1 MSPFQVLPL
10 PIKSYSIA
18 TFSAGTALL
27 LTTLLLF
34 ALQATPAILL
44 IAAAMVSA
52 WYAGLKSAEQELEI
66 ERQIIS
72 KVIDT
77 TACLIVVLDSQG
89 RIVRFNQACEKTTG
103 YSVAEVID
111 KYVWDLFLIPEEI
124 EPVQTVFSKLK
135 TADFYS
141 EYQNYWRTKNGG
153 KRFISWSN
161 TVILDGDGAV
171 EYAIA
176 TGIDITDRKSAEV
189 ALALSYA
196 KLETRVKQRTAEL
209 TVAKEALQA
218 QEERFRCLSSC
229 SPVGIFMADF
239 QGRYTYANP
248 RCQAICGLSL
258 AELLGDGWEN
268 CIHPED
274 RSRVLSQ
281 WQDYTREAGEYAIEY
296 RLQTAEGIVRWIN
309 VACSPMFSDSG
320 ELIGHVGTVR
330 DVTERQQTQAA
341 LASSEQQLRTLLE
354 NTPDVIIRT
363 DKELRYIYVNQ
374 AVARS
379 QGKPVSF
386 FLGKTSQDLGMPPEL
401 CQMWDETLHKVLA
414 TGREEIIEFQ
424 AHSTDGIRNYQSRVV
439 PEFDKDG
446 VPESALI
453 VARDITELKLAE
465 TQRLQLTI
473 EQAAREKAQV
483 EQQRSA
489 FLAEVSKMLADA
501 FEGETVLQKVAE
513 LAVNSIA
520 DGCCIHLTETDSKVR
535 RVAVAHAE
543 PSTVDTL
550 NNLRVR
556 SPLASDAVNGYP
568 LVIRTGKSEL
578 IAEVSEEI
586 LAAGA
591 ENAAEIE
598 ILRSL
603 NLGSHACVPLKARGR
618 VMGAIACFTSQSGRR
633 YSAED
638 MAMLEDLAYR
648 VAIALDN
655 ARLYAEAQQA
665 LSQTSQSF
673 ALIDSLLE
681 ASPLAICFLDRQMR
695 YIRVNRVLAELNGL
709 SAEQHLGQDFRQLLP
724 ASSTKLAPIIQQ
736 VIETGQPVLNVEVSG
751 EPQGKSGELGYW
763 LANYY
768 PVKNESGEIIGAGII
783 IADITAAKKTELAL
797 RESETRFRSVV
808 ESNMIGIGFWDA
820 NGDITEANDALLE
833 MLGYTRENLISRQI
847 RWLDITP
854 PEYAELDRSA
864 IVQIAVSG
872 SCAPYEKE
880 YIRSDGSRFPILI
893 GGGNLQGC
901 SDKGS
906 FFVLDITDRK
916 LAQNLLRESETR
928 FRSVVESNMIGIGFW
943 DANGDITE
951 ANDALLEMIGY
962 TRQDL
967 VSGQI
972 RWIDITAP
980 EYAELDRLALAQVAE
995 VGSCEPYEKEFI
1007 RCDGSRFPIL
1017 VGGGNLQGCTDKGSF
1032 FVLDITDRKQAQN
1045 QIRENEIRIRNQLAE
1060 LDLVYNTTPVGLCFL
1075 DTNLRYIRMNE
1086 CLAAI
1091 NGRTIADHI
1100 GRTVREAIPELADLV
1115 EPIYRQVLAT
1125 QTPVLDMELKAE
1137 TLQQPG
1143 VVRDWQVSFYP
1154 VIDESGTL
1162 LGVSSVVAEITDR
1175 NQAKRVIQQS
1185 EALFRRLLD
1194 SNIFG
1199 VAIGDFTGRIAYAN
1213 DSLLN
1218 MVGYTRL
1225 DVLSGTM
1232 RWDKMTPPEY
1242 LHLDARAAQELR
1254 ASGVATPFKK
1264 EYIRKDGSRVP
1275 LLMGA
1280 TTLCPDKGEPET
1292 IVGFYIDLTQIS
1304 RVEAELKNNQQRL
1317 QIAQQAGKIG
1327 TFEWNVQTG
1336 ELACT
1341 PELEA
1346 LYGLPAGGFQSSY
1359 QNLLAM
1365 VHPDDRT
1372 FTEQQVQAAAAS
1384 GDELNIEFRICRPDS
1399 SIGWIACRAK
1409 VFQDD
1414 NGLPLRAIGVNVDIT
1429 DRKQAEEARSQI
1441 NQTLEA
1447 LIQACPLA
1455 ITVLGADDGIVKMW
1469 NPAAERIFGWSESE
1483 AVGQFVP
1490 SIPPDKQEEFMAK
1503 LKGIR
1508 AGNAIA
1514 GMETQRQ
1521 RKDGSSIDIGLWA
1534 TPVRDAKGNIN
1545 CMSIVADISDRKQV
1559 EAELAQLLD
1568 REQAA
1573 RAEAEAIN
1581 RRKDEFLA
1589 TLSHELRTPLNA
1601 ILGWAQMLR
1610 TRPYTPDSLA
1620 CGLEAIERQ
1629 SRVQTQLVEDLLD
1642 VSRII
1647 QGKLVLKPG
1656 WFVMTKTIE
1665 VALNCVSF
1673 AAQAKSVTV
1682 SSEFDPAVSLMWGDG
1697 QRLQQVVSN
1706 LLTNA
1711 VKFTPSGGTVQLRL
1725 SRDFGFSI
1733 ADLRSEKGATAANS
1747 PSQISNQYVQITVSD
1762 TGKGISAEFLP
1773 YVFDRF
1779 RQADGSIT
1787 KAYGGLGLGLA
1798 IVRHLVELHGG
1809 TVRAESPGEGLGA
1822 IFTVILPL
1830 KQRRSQQPQLRE
1842 ESNLPQIRPDVLAG
1856 LKVLVV
1862 DDEPD
1867 NREFLV
1873 VALQELGATATAAAS
1888 VPEAID
1894 ILQQS
1899 PPDILVSDIGM
1910 PVEDG
1915 YSLIRKV
1922 RSSEADKIKRL
1933 PAVALTAYASE
1944 QDRARAIEAG
1954 YDEHLAKPI
1963 DSARF
1968 AAVLAQ
1974 LNVPK

>member
-1 MSPFQVLPL
+1 MSRFQVLPL
-10 PIKSYSIA
+10 PIKSYNIA

-34 ALQATPAILL
+34 ALQATAAILL
-44 IAAAMVSA
+44 FAAAMVGA
-52 WYAGLKSAEQELEI
+52 WYFGLKSAEKELEI

-89 RIVRFNQACEKTTG
+89 RIVRFNEACEKTTG
-103 YSVAEVID
+103 YSVAEVLD
-111 KYVWDLFLIPEEI
+111 KYVWDLFLIPEEV
-124 EPVQTVFSKLK
+124 EPVQTVFSNLN
-135 TADFYS
+135 TEVVYT
-141 EYQNYWRTKNGG
+141 EYQNYWRTKNGD

-161 TVILDGDGAV
+161 TVMLGGDGLV
-171 EYAIA
+171 EYVIA
-176 TGIDITDRKSAEV
+176 SGIDITDRKSAEI
-189 ALALSYA
+189 ALASSYA
-196 KLETRVKQRTAEL
+196 QLETRVKQRTAEL

-229 SPVGIFMADF
+229 SPMGIFMADF
-239 QGRYTYANP
+239 EGRYTYANP
-248 RCQAICGLSL
+248 RTQAICGLSL
-258 AELLGDGWEN
+258 AELLGEGWEN

-281 WQDYTREAGEYAIEY
+281 WLDYTREAGEYAIEY
-296 RLQTAEGIVRWIN
+296 RLQTADGIVRWIN
-309 VACSPMFSDSG
+309 VCCAPMFSDSG

-363 DKELRYIYVNQ
+363 DKQQRYIYVNQ

-386 FLGKTSQDLGMPPEL
+386 FLGKTSQDLGTPPEL
-401 CQMWDETLHKVLA
+401 CQVWDETLRKVLE

-424 AHSTDGIRNYQSRVV
+424 AYSTDGIRSYQSRVV

-473 EQAAREKAQV
+473 EQAAREKAQI

-489 FLAEVSKMLADA
+489 FLAEVSILLADA
-501 FEGETVLQKVAE
+501 FDGETVLQKVAE
-513 LAVNSIA
+513 LAVNSVA
-520 DGCCIHLTETDSKVR
+520 DGCYIDLTETDSKVR

-543 PSTVDTL
+543 ASTVDTI
-550 NNLRVR
+550 NNLRIR
-556 SPLASDAVNGYP
+556 SPLADNAVNGYP
-568 LVIRTGKSEL
+568 LVICSGKSEL
-578 IAEVSEEI
+578 IAEVDEEI
-586 LAAGA
+586 LAAAA
-591 ENAAEIE
+591 ENAAEME
-598 ILRSL
+598 ILREAKLSRRESL
-603 NLGSHACVPLKARGR
+603 NIGSHACVPLKARGR
-618 VMGAIACFTSQSGRR
+618 VMGAIACFTSKLGRR

-665 LSQTSQSF
+665 LSQTAQSF

-681 ASPLAICFLDRQMR
+681 ASPLAICFLDREMR
-695 YIRVNRVLAELNGL
+695 FIRINQVLAELNGL
-709 SAEQHLGQDFRQLLP
+709 PAEQHIGQDYRQLLP
-724 ASSTKLAPIIQQ
+724 ESAAQTCLFIEQ
-736 VIETGQPVLNVEVSG
+736 VLETGEPVLNVEISG
-751 EPQGKSGELGYW
+751 EHPGKPGAFGYW

-768 PVKNESGEIIGAGII
+768 AVKNERGEIIGAGLIL
-783 IADITAAKKTELAL
+783 ADVTAAKQTELAL
-797 RESETRFRSVV
+797 RESEMRFRSVV
-808 ESNMIGIGFWDA
+808 DSNMIGIGFWDGGGA
-820 NGDITEANDALLE
+820 ITEANDALLE
-833 MLGYTRENLISRQI
+833 MIGCTTEDLVSGQI
-847 RWLDITP
+847 RWVDITP

-864 IVQIAVSG
+864 IAQIAEFG
-872 SCAPYEKE
+872 SCTPYEKE

-893 GGGNLQGC
+893 G
-901 SDKGS
+901 
-906 FFVLDITDRK
+906 
-916 LAQNLLRESETR
+916 A
-928 FRSVVESNMIGIGFW
+928 
-943 DANGDITE
+943 
-951 ANDALLEMIGY
+951 
-962 TRQDL
+962 
-967 VSGQI
+967 
-972 RWIDITAP
+972 
-980 EYAELDRLALAQVAE
+980 
-995 VGSCEPYEKEFI
+995 
-1007 RCDGSRFPIL
+1007 
-1017 VGGGNLQGCTDKGSF
+1017 GNLQGCTDKGAF

-1045 QIRENEIRIRNQLAE
+1045 QIRENEIRIRRQLAE
-1060 LDLVYNTTPVGLCFL
+1060 LDLVYNTTPVGLSFV
-1075 DTNLRYIRMNE
+1075 DTNLRYVRMNE

-1100 GRTVREAIPELADLV
+1100 GRTVREAIPEIADMV
-1115 EPIYRQVLAT
+1115 EPIYRQVLAA
-1125 QTPVLDMELKAE
+1125 QTPVLDLEIKAA

-1175 NQAKRVIQQS
+1175 KQAKRVMQQS
-1185 EALFRRLLD
+1185 EAIFRRLFE

-1213 DSLLN
+1213 DCLLN
-1218 MVGYTRL
+1218 MVGYTRS
-1225 DVLSGTM
+1225 DVLSGQM
-1232 RWDKMTPPEY
+1232 RWDRMTPPEY
-1242 LHLDARAAQELR
+1242 LHLDALAAGELR
-1254 ASGVATPFKK
+1254 ATGVATPFKK

-1275 LLMGA
+1275 ILMGG

-1292 IVGFYIDLTQIS
+1292 IVGFYIDLTEIA
-1304 RVEAELKNNQQRL
+1304 RVEAELKNNQERL

-1336 ELACT
+1336 SVACT

-1346 LYGLPAGGFQSSY
+1346 LYGLQAGGLNSY
-1359 QNLLAM
+1359 ETWLEM
-1365 VHPDDRT
+1365 VHPDDRA

-1384 GDELNIEFRICRPDS
+1384 GEELNIEYRICRPDKS
-1399 SIGWIACRAK
+1399 AGWIACRAR

-1414 NGLPLRAIGVNVDIT
+1414 RGLPLRAIGVNVDIS

-1447 LIQACPLA
+1447 LIRACPLA
-1455 ITVLGADDGIVKMW
+1455 ITVFSADDGIVKMW

-1490 SIPPDKQEEFMAK
+1490 SVPPDKREEFRAK

-1508 AGNAIA
+1508 AGHAIA

-1534 TPVRDAKGNIN
+1534 TPVRDGNGNIN

-1581 RRKDEFLA
+1581 RQKDEFLA

-1610 TRPYTPDSLA
+1610 GRPYTEDSLA
-1620 CGLEAIERQ
+1620 SGLEAIERQ
-1629 SRVQTQLVEDLLD
+1629 SRVQAQLVEDLLD

-1656 WFVMTKTIE
+1656 WFVMRKTLE
-1665 VALNCVSF
+1665 VALDSVCF
-1673 AAQAKSVTV
+1673 AAQAKSVNI
-1682 SSEFDPAVSLMWGDG
+1682 SSEFDPAVSLMWGDA

-1711 VKFTPSGGTVQLRL
+1711 VKFTPSGGTVEVRL
-1725 SRDFGFSI
+1725 E
-1733 ADLRSEKGATAANS
+1733 ALAVANS
-1747 PSQISNQYVQITVSD
+1747 PSPNFVQITVSD

-1787 KAYGGLGLGLA
+1787 RADSGLGLGLA

-1809 TVRAESPGEGLGA
+1809 TVRAESPGKDKGA
-1822 IFTVILPL
+1822 TFTVMLPL
-1830 KQRRSQQPQLRE
+1830 KQRRSQQQQLRE
-1842 ESNLPQIRPDVLAG
+1842 ERQLAAVSPGNLAG

-1867 NREFLV
+1867 NRDFLV
-1873 VALQELGATATAAAS
+1873 VALQQLGATAMAAAS
-1888 VPEAID
+1888 AVEAID

-1910 PVEDG
+1910 PIEDG

-1944 QDRARAIEAG
+1944 QDRHRAIEAG

-1968 AAVLAQ
+1968 ATVL
-1974 LNVPK
+1974 